1 MKTLKDKT
9 LIIAACLV
17 LPLALSACGSK
28 KDATPNATT
37 TATTV
42 TAQQV
47 ANSLTIKRELAY
59 PGTVVS
65 ESEAVVVAK
74 TAGTVSN
81 FNVKAGDQVAMS
93 QQLGQINDVSGSKSS
108 PTAFNATQVKQ
119 AQIAVTQAQTAYQ
132 LALTNYNNL
141 LVSSAK
147 DIKAAEISRDQAL
160 KGQTNLNS
168 TTAEALKSAQLAY
181 DMGVEV
187 SHQPIEW
194 DGIITSLVTKKID
207 IIASGMSITPDHAKQ
222 VNFTNPYWVI
232 KQVMVVKKGSPLT
245 VENVLSGK
253 KILGVQQGTSEA
265 KWLKEQATAK
275 GWNFELRYYNSSPLA
290 VEDVLNGRIDA
301 AAMDDAPA
309 KDAAAKKDVQ
319 VLGTFGMDTE
329 EFGYAVRKDDQAL
342 LDKVNASLKKLM
354 ASPDWAALIKKYEL
368 EK

>member
-1 MKTLKDKT
+1 MIRK
-9 LIIAACLV
+9 
-17 LPLALSACGSK
+17 
-28 KDATPNATT
+28 
-37 TATTV
+37 
-42 TAQQV
+42 
-47 ANSLTIKRELAY
+47 SLL
-59 PGTVVS
+59 
-65 ESEAVVVAK
+65 
-74 TAGTVSN
+74 
-81 FNVKAGDQVAMS
+81 
-93 QQLGQINDVSGSKSS
+93 
-108 PTAFNATQVKQ
+108 
-119 AQIAVTQAQTAYQ
+119 
-132 LALTNYNNL
+132 L
-141 LVSSAK
+141 LVSALFLIGSHAVAATKLTNGIDANFPPFAFVDKTGAPSGFDVEAMNWIAK
-147 DIKAAEISRDQAL
+147 
-160 KGQTNLNS
+160 
-168 TTAEALKSAQLAY
+168 

-207 IIASGMSITPDHAKQ
+207 IIASGMSITPDRAKQ

-354 ASPDWAALIKKYEL
+354 ASPDWQALIKKYEL